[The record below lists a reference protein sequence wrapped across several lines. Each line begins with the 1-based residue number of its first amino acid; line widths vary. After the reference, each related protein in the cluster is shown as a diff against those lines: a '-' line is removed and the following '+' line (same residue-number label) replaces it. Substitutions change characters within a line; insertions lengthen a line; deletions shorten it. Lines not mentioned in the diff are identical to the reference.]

1 MAKKSK
7 KKDRSAK
14 GDKAGRGGQGT
25 ASVPNQ
31 RSPYASAIADKR
43 RTKLRADH
51 EAALATAELTGLDE
65 QLEVTNAELRQLEV
79 RREQAEQHLLELHNA
94 IGAAQLT
101 RTRIR
106 SERKQAR
113 SRTTAAQERATDAE
127 RRYDSAVLAQL
138 LDADLGHQD
147 QTAAIG

>member
-7 KKDRSAK
+7 KKH
-14 GDKAGRGGQGT
+14 DKAAKSDKSGKGRT
-25 ASVPNQ
+25 AAVPDQ
-31 RSPYASAIADKR
+31 RSPHTSAIAEKR
-43 RTKLRADH
+43 RGKLRADH
-51 EAALATAELTGLDE
+51 EAALAMAELTGLDE

-79 RREQAEQHLLELHNA
+79 RREQAEQQLLQLHNA

-138 LDADLGHQD
+138 LDADLGQQD
-147 QTAAIG
+147 QTAGVG

>member
-7 KKDRSAK
+7 KKH
-14 GDKAGRGGQGT
+14 DKAAKSHKSGKGRT
-25 ASVPNQ
+25 ATVPDQ
-31 RSPYASAIADKR
+31 RSPHTSAIAEKR
-43 RTKLRADH
+43 RGKLRADH
-51 EAALATAELTGLDE
+51 EAALAMAELTGLDE

-79 RREQAEQHLLELHNA
+79 RREQAEQQLLELHNA

-138 LDADLGHQD
+138 LDADLGQQD
-147 QTAAIG
+147 QTAGVG